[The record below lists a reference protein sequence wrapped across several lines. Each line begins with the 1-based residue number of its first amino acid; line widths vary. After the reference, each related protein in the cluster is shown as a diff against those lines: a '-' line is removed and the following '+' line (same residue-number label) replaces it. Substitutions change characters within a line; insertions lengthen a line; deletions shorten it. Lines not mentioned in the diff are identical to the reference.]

1 MKKLLFISA
10 STLLVIVSSCNKEPG
25 EGGTSTIEGKVWVVD
40 KNNDGVVT
48 GEYYAMDED
57 VFIAYG
63 DDQTYSDNFNTSYDG
78 SYRFDNLTIGMYTV
92 FAYSDC
98 DTCASG
104 MSAIKETVEIT
115 ENKQLITVPDLVIVR

>member
-1 MKKLLFISA
+1 MNKLLFITVCS
-10 STLLVIVSSCNKEPG
+10 LLLTTYGCNKEPG
-25 EGGTSTIEGKVWVVD
+25 EGGTSTIEGKVWVID
-40 KNNDGVVT
+40 KNNDGVIT

-78 SYRFDNLTIGMYTV
+78 SYRFDNLTPGFYAV
-92 FAYSDC
+92 FSYSDC

-104 MSAIKETVEIT
+104 VSAIKETVEIT
-115 ENKQLITVPDLVIVR
+115 ENKQLITVPDLVIIR